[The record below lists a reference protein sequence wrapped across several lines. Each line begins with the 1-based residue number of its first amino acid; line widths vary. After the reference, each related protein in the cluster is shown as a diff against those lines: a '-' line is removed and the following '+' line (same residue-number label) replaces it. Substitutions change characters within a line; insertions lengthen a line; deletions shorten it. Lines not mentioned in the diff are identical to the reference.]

1 MHRYWLYFDISASY
15 PRAWPPVAGVTGHD
29 VDDCVEILRHRY
41 GMHVPPVTKVVEDP
55 DLTDFQP
62 GALPGGWTTLGVPVW
77 RGVWYPPEN
86 ITGPEPP
93 ERQRSHPRWW
103 ALATNSDGP

>member
-1 MHRYWLYFDISASY
+1 MNRYWLHFDISVTY
-15 PRAWPPVAGVTGHD
+15 PRGWPPVVGVTGQD
-29 VDDCVEILRHRY
+29 LDDCLEIIRHRY
-41 GMHVPPVTKVVEDP
+41 GRHVPPATRVVGDP

-62 GALPGGWTTLGVPVW
+62 GSVPGGWTLGVPVW

-103 ALATNSDGP
+103 ALSERQ